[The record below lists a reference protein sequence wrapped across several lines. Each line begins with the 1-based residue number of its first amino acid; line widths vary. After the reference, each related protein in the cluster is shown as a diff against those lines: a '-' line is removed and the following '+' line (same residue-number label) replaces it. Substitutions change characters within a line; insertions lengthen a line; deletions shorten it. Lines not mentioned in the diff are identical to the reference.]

1 MIRRPEAPSKPS
13 LLALGGILLAAL
25 TVQLTVQ
32 AAPEAKVAPDGRAAP
47 EARGAAEYFTD
58 VELVDQHGKS
68 HRLYSDLM
76 QDKVVV
82 INAMFTSCASSCP
95 AMAARLAKMQR
106 FLGDRLGEDVHIL
119 SISVDPERDTPERL
133 ATFADSFGAKPGWY
147 LLSGKPDNVQLA
159 LTKLG
164 QYVDVPDNHQS
175 VMIMGNESTGLW
187 KKAMGLAPAEELI
200 AVLESVLEDQE

>member
-1 MIRRPEAPSKPS
+1 MIRSLGAASKLFQLALAGLSLVLLPLSGTAHATPEASV
-13 LLALGGILLAAL
+13 AAK
-25 TVQLTVQ
+25 
-32 AAPEAKVAPDGRAAP
+32 AH
-47 EARGAAEYFTD
+47 GAAEYFTD
-58 VELVDQHGKS
+58 VELVDQHGES

-76 QDKVVV
+76 QGKVVV

-106 FLGDRLGEDVHIL
+106 FLGDRLGQDVHIL

-133 ATFADSFGAKPGWY
+133 STFADSFGAKPGWY
-147 LLSGKPDNVQLA
+147 LLSGKPDNVNLA

-164 QYVDVPDNHQS
+164 QYVDEPETHQS
-175 VMIMGNESTGLW
+175 IMIMGNESTGLW

-200 AVLESVLEDQE
+200 AVLETVLEDRE